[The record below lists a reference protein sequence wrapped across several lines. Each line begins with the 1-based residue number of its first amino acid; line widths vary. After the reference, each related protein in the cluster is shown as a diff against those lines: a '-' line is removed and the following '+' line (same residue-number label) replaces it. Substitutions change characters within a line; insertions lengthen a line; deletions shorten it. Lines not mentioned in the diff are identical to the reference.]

1 MGSKI
6 KCSVESEVKRWNF
19 GVARARTERGAK
31 DTYLINKDIDHIT
44 ILGALF

>member
-6 KCSVESEVKRWNF
+6 KCSVESEVKRWHF
-19 GVARARTERGAK
+19 GAARTRRERGAK
-31 DTYLINKDIDHIT
+31 DTYLDNIT